1 RWRTHSRVYPAA
13 LSVVLDLRPDDWLQV
28 RVFAQ
33 SGSTPWQP
41 GAAPVAGAVLF
52 EHVPDRGWVRHDP
65 ATAAPETG
73 RIADAT
79 SAAAAA
85 DTPAPAHEQAGAPHD
100 QAQPAEVWIEAPDAE
115 AAAPLLDWLHTLP
128 VTPGVRGNG
137 AHEPKWPDRDVGW
150 WMRASRRTMEE
161 LGDAWEQRP
170 AGVAYFGTDRVR
182 RLLSGSRAVTP
193 RLRVGSSGVD
203 WLAVSAEWDAEG
215 RP

>member
-1 RWRTHSRVYPAA
+1 DGTLSAVAEEPPAALLDRFRAVGALPLEPAQRAEFVGALATRFAHLRRTLAAHSRVYPAA

-33 SGSTPWQP
+33 GGSPPWQP

-52 EHVPDRGWVRHDP
+52 EHVPARGWVRHDP

-100 QAQPAEVWIEAPDAE
+100 QAQPAEVWIEAPD
-115 AAAPLLDWLHTLP
+115 
-128 VTPGVRGNG
+128 
-137 AHEPKWPDRDVGW
+137 
-150 WMRASRRTMEE
+150 
-161 LGDAWEQRP
+161 
-170 AGVAYFGTDRVR
+170 
-182 RLLSGSRAVTP
+182 
-193 RLRVGSSGVD
+193 
-203 WLAVSAEWDAEG
+203 
-215 RP
+215 